1 MRRRPPATSH
11 KPQGLFKPGLAWW
24 LVACGL
30 WLRRRL
36 VRVSRASASEG
47 GASAVEYVL
56 LLGGV
61 GLPIMYL
68 VWLLLDVLVANYR
81 IMTYWIT
88 LPFP

>member
-1 MRRRPPATSH
+1 MRRKPPATSH
-11 KPQGLFKPGLAWW
+11 KPQGVSKTGFTWW
-24 LVACGL
+24 LVAGGR
-30 WLRRRL
+30 WLCRRSL
-36 VRVSRASASEG
+36 RVSHASAGEG